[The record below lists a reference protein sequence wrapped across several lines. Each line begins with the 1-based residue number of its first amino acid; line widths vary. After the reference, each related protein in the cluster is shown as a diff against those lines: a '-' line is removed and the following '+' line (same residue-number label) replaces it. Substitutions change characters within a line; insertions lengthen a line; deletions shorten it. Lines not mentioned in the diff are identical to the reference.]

1 MPIRPLR
8 TLLTHTSAALAAV
21 CFAWPVQALELD
33 DVAREGELRFL
44 AIRPDPGAYWYESRV
59 QIGEDSLRTGIVQ
72 LSTCHRQLDPNHRI
86 VIAFN
91 PDRVQ
96 SIRVVSSD
104 GVGRAEVQGH
114 RVEMADVQRG
124 GHICIDL
131 HSRILDRLDERS
143 WRLNAGPLMRRYID
157 GYLPMHARLAFHWP
171 DGLLQVRE
179 TRPAAQPGVRIGVN
193 GAGAELDLVFAG
205 RMTATVDLVRG
216 AP

>member
-1 MPIRPLR
+1 MPMPSLR
-8 TLLTHTSAALAAV
+8 AVLTHATAALAAG
-21 CFAWPVQALELD
+21 CFAWPAQALELED
-33 DVAREGELRFL
+33 LAREGELRFL

-72 LSTCHRQLDPNHRI
+72 LTTCHHQLDPNHKI

-91 PDRVQ
+91 PERVQ

-114 RVEMADVQRG
+114 RVEMANVQRG

-131 HSRILDRLDERS
+131 SSRVLDRLDEHS
-143 WRLNAGPLMRRYID
+143 WRLNAGPLMRRYLD
-157 GYLPMHARLAFHWP
+157 GYLPMQARLSFQWP
-171 DGLLQVRE
+171 DGLLRVRE
-179 TRPAAQPGVRIGVN
+179 TRPAAQPGVGVGTSAS
-193 GAGAELDLVFAG
+193 GAQLDLVFAG
-205 RMTATVDLVRG
+205 RMTATLDLVRS